1 MGQRLVVTIQTNKED
16 WCAIYYHWSGYTK
29 AALEETKNIIN
40 CIYNGKHE
48 TKDEILLRLIRFIES
63 NGGCIRGTRDEHDYI
78 QSLYPNEKFNE
89 EGNRSDGIIALSE
102 ASIRALH
109 SWAEEEVF
117 INIDTDEVDF
127 CAYSGYE
134 NLEEYLDNRRTWDDE
149 FDKEEFKNIPKL
161 DCCLGY
167 FGIDEID
174 DVITKIDSVGN
185 EYIIQCGDEICEL
198 ID

>member
-1 MGQRLVVTIQTNKED
+1 MGQRLVVTVETNEEK

-29 AALEETKNIIN
+29 AALEETKKIIG

-48 TKDEILLRLIRFIES
+48 TKEEILLRLIHFIES
-63 NGGCIRGTRDEHDYI
+63 EGGCIRGTRDEHDYI
-78 QSLYPNEKFNE
+78 QSLYPNENFNE
-89 EGNRSDGIIALSE
+89 EGSRNDGLIALSE
-102 ASIRALH
+102 AGIRAFQ

-117 INIDTDEVDF
+117 INVDTDEVDF

-134 NLEEYLDNRRTWDDE
+134 NLEEYLDDRRSWDDE
-149 FDKEEFKNIPKL
+149 FDEEEFKNIPKL

-167 FGIDEID
+167 FGVDEID
-174 DVITKIDSVGN
+174 DVIEKIDSVKD
-185 EYIIQCGDEICEL
+185 EYIVQCGNEICEL